1 MTQALRCAIYSRV
14 SSHAQ
19 KEQGTIASQRE
30 ALIVYA
36 TAQGWDIAY
45 NEEDD
50 GFTGQIDP
58 WERPALS
65 RLLGLADDGA
75 YDVLLVID
83 VDRVARDD
91 DAIGFP
97 LVRKALTD
105 AGVQLATPKGIMDF
119 VTPEQRFQQNILSA
133 MASFE
138 KHKIKERTTRGRRAA
153 ISHGKIA
160 PSMRLPT
167 GYAWDAASKRVVIDE
182 PSAALVREVFRLVV
196 DEHKGINA
204 IVRDLRARDIKSGRT
219 YRGEHIYLSQNT
231 VRCILK
237 NDTYA
242 TGRYNPGYAWDP
254 EFTTEVPTLLTP
266 ETFAA
271 ANALYGNASKR
282 DDRRTTYDYLLRGM
296 VRCAGCG
303 RAMRAHSVSNANL
316 PYYRC
321 ADVDSLHANAAP
333 CPSKG
338 SLRADEVDAQVW
350 SYLANLLRDPD
361 ALRAEVQ
368 REMSA
373 ATPDGTAP
381 DAALNTLDAEIR
393 KLDEARG
400 RVLRLCRDGFVSE
413 DEARAELTD
422 LDGKRKPL
430 LARRELLRLQ
440 QKDGREALARVS
452 LLHESL
458 ARIAGAVDGL
468 DFAARRRLVE
478 LLVEGVTLD
487 PKTHRIEVRCVLT
500 EPGGST
506 TPPPSAPRT
515 PRAGGKSGKRKGKQ
529 HPAAKM
535 ARLEG
540 SGTYAAVDSRRAAA
554 PAPADPSTAR
564 AVPGPDAW
572 RRAGAGWRDPTG
584 RRRRRR
590 RSGWGARRES
600 GAARCPRPRTPPR
613 RRPGL
618 AVEFALEHPGSS

>member
-1 MTQALRCAIYSRV
+1 
-14 SSHAQ
+14 
-19 KEQGTIASQRE
+19 
-30 ALIVYA
+30 
-36 TAQGWDIAY
+36 
-45 NEEDD
+45 
-50 GFTGQIDP
+50 
-58 WERPALS
+58 
-65 RLLGLADDGA
+65 
-75 YDVLLVID
+75 
-83 VDRVARDD
+83 
-91 DAIGFP
+91 
-97 LVRKALTD
+97 
-105 AGVQLATPKGIMDF
+105 
-119 VTPEQRFQQNILSA
+119 
-133 MASFE
+133 
-138 KHKIKERTTRGRRAA
+138 
-153 ISHGKIA
+153 
-160 PSMRLPT
+160 
-167 GYAWDAASKRVVIDE
+167 
-182 PSAALVREVFRLVV
+182 
-196 DEHKGINA
+196 
-204 IVRDLRARDIKSGRT
+204 
-219 YRGEHIYLSQNT
+219 
-231 VRCILK
+231 
-237 NDTYA
+237 
-242 TGRYNPGYAWDP
+242 
-254 EFTTEVPTLLTP
+254 
-266 ETFAA
+266 
-271 ANALYGNASKR
+271 
-282 DDRRTTYDYLLRGM
+282 
-296 VRCAGCG
+296 
-303 RAMRAHSVSNANL
+303 MRAHSVSNANL

-373 ATPDGTAP
+373 ATPEGASP
-381 DAALNTLDAEIR
+381 DTALNALDTEIR

-400 RVLRLCRDGFVSE
+400 RVLRLCRDGVVSE

-487 PKTHRIEVRCVLT
+487 PKTRRIEVRCVLT

-540 SGTYAAVDSRRAAA
+540 SGTYAAVDSCRAAA
-554 PAPADPSTAR
+554 PAPADPSSAR
-564 AVPGPDAW
+564 AGPGPAASRPAAAPPARSALARGSRPRPCRW
-572 RRAGAGWRDPTG
+572 GRRCRRAPAPG
-584 RRRRRR
+584 R
-590 RSGWGARRES
+590 G
-600 GAARCPRPRTPPR
+600 PR
-613 RRPGL
+613 R
-618 AVEFALEHPGSS
+618 